1 MERREYNGWTNYET
15 WNLALWLDNGGEA
28 DYYHGRALEIM
39 ESNEGDVDVSTRELA
54 GEIESAAR
62 DNAPDLDGF
71 AGDML
76 SAALSEVNFE
86 EIAAHYVADCGYEAP
101 EPEEEEDRPPI
112 DADDK

>member
-1 MERREYNGWTNYET
+1 MSEYNGWSTYET

-28 DYYHGRALEIM
+28 DYYHGRALEVM

-54 GEIESAAR
+54 DEIESAAR

-101 EPEEEEDRPPI
+101 EPEGE
-112 DADDK
+112 